1 MEMIMNSGLGMF
13 GYLLSSVFGIVVI
26 LGWIVLSIVCMYRL
40 RDRKLSAVT
49 KAIWALIIA
58 AIPWLGA
65 VAFLI
70 VKPEETE

>member
-1 MEMIMNSGLGMF
+1 MLNMGYSLGFIFMQA
-13 GYLLSSVFGIVVI
+13 LAVIVV
-26 LGWIVLSIVCMYRL
+26 LGWIVMSIICLVQL
-40 RDRKLSAVT
+40 KKQPLPSTA

-65 VAFLI
+65 IAFLI

>member
-1 MEMIMNSGLGMF
+1 MIMKSGLGMF
-13 GYLLSSVFGIVVI
+13 GYLLSSVLGMVVI

-49 KAIWALIIA
+49 KALWALIIA

-65 VAFLI
+65 IAFFI